1 MSWLHSII
9 VEHSSIQA
17 IIVLS
22 LICAIGLALGKV
34 KIANV
39 SLGVTFVFFVGIIA
53 GHFGITIAPD
63 TLKYAE
69 NFGLVLFVYALGL
82 QVGPGF
88 FSSVA
93 HGGVRLNII
102 GLSLACVGLLDRKSV
117 V

>member
-1 MSWLHSII
+1 MNWLHTVLID
-9 VEHSSIQA
+9 HSAIQA

-22 LICAIGLALGKV
+22 LICAVGLALGKV
-34 KIANV
+34 KIAKV
-39 SLGVTFVFFVGIIA
+39 SLGVTFVFFVGIVA
-53 GHFGITIAPD
+53 GHFGLTIAPD

-93 HGGVRLNII
+93 HGGVRLNLI
-102 GLSLACVGLLDRKSV
+102 GLALAVTGLL
-117 V
+117 

>member
-53 GHFGITIAPD
+53 GHFGKI
-63 TLKYAE
+63 
-69 NFGLVLFVYALGL
+69 GR
-82 QVGPGF
+82 
-88 FSSVA
+88 A
-93 HGGVRLNII
+93 HV
-102 GLSLACVGLLDRKSV
+102 
-117 V
+117 

>member
-1 MSWLHSII
+1 MNWLHSII
-9 VEHSSIQA
+9 FEHSAVQA

-22 LICAIGLALGKV
+22 LICAVGLALGKV
-34 KIANV
+34 RIAKV
-39 SLGVTFVFFVGIIA
+39 SLGVTFVFFVGIVA
-53 GHFGITIAPD
+53 GHFGISIAPD

-93 HGGVRLNII
+93 HGGVRLNLI
-102 GLSLACVGLLDRKSV
+102 GLGLVLAGLLC
-117 V
+117 